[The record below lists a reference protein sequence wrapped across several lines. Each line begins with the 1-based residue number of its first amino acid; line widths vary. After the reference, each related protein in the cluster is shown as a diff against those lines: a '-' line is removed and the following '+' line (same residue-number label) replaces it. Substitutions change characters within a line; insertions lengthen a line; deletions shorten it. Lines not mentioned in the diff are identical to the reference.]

1 MSKTILCVQ
10 TPNMDLPLFQ
20 DPQFQSEYTVLVQ
33 EIKSHDQ
40 LLQLLNKLKNENVNI
55 VAIYAGFGAFPMMG
69 GLTRKLIEHSDF
81 PSDSLKCITLCSRG
95 YNGYDLEALKEHG
108 IALYIYQDS
117 ELDSEISD
125 FKLDQVGN
133 DVADCAMWHI
143 MEGFRKFSYQ
153 QSILRENGNTIQTR
167 SIIATLE
174 SNKNKKENFAFGHSL
189 PNDQFVLSPRGKK
202 CLILGFGSIGK
213 QIATKL
219 QFGLGMEVHYAARHD
234 SYHTNWEYHNINQL
248 LKDDN
253 NDLKQFN
260 AIVIALPATPE
271 TFHLINSKFLAKCNK
286 QLVIVNVGRGDII
299 DMNAMNEAVTG
310 KRIRHFGTDVFHNE
324 PQVDTILR
332 KDVLDSTVTP
342 HIGSATKEL
351 FTQSC
356 ELAFMNIVRT
366 TSDSYNKNE
375 PHHDHMAE
383 LCRVI

>member
-1 MSKTILCVQ
+1 MSKTILCIQ
-10 TPNMDLPLFQ
+10 TPNMDLSLFQ
-20 DPQFQSEYTVLVQ
+20 GPHFQSEYTVLVH

-40 LLQLLNKLKNENVNI
+40 LLQLLKELKNENANI

-69 GLTRKLIEHSDF
+69 GLTRELIEHPDF
-81 PSDSLKCITLCSRG
+81 PSGSLECIALCSRG
-95 YNGYDLEALKEHG
+95 YNGYDLEAMKEHN

-117 ELDSEISD
+117 ERDSQISN
-125 FKLDQVGN
+125 FQLDQVGN

-153 QSILRENGNTIQTR
+153 QSVLRENGHTVQTR
-167 SIIATLE
+167 SIIATLG
-174 SNKNKKENFAFGHSL
+174 SIKNKKENFAFGHDL

-213 QIATKL
+213 QIAKKL

-234 SYHTNWEYHNINQL
+234 SNDTNWEYHNINEL
-248 LKDDN
+248 LEDGN
-253 NDLKQFN
+253 SNLRQVN
-260 AIVIALPATPE
+260 AIVIALPATPQ
-271 TFHLINSKFLAKCNK
+271 TYHLINSKFLTKCNK

-299 DMNAMNEAVTG
+299 DMEAMNEAVTG
-310 KRIRHFGTDVFHNE
+310 KQIRHFGTDVFHDE

-332 KDVLDSTVTP
+332 KDILDTTVTP

-366 TSDSYNKNE
+366 TSEHYKNE
-375 PHHDHMAE
+375 PHHNGITE